1 MNNILPWMGRNELEK
16 RNFGLDLFR
25 FFAIMLVLIDHTM
38 LGLFKDLSLRPFED
52 YCGLI
57 GVDLFFVLSGFL
69 IGTIIIKIHD
79 KTDVTTFKN
88 IKSFWVRRW
97 FRTLPNFLLVFAI
110 YLVVF
115 NIYKLYIP
123 YYKLP
128 LYLVFLQ
135 NCFSTEPGFY
145 GVTWSLSIEE
155 WFYLT
160 FPLILLIYQRL
171 APRDKQ
177 KNILFT
183 IATFVVGCLVLRV
196 IWMHFD
202 YRGWDEG
209 FRKQMPLRLDSIS
222 IGVLV
227 AAVKYYYQQFWFN
240 NKNKMVAVGILL
252 FASATAIVYRF
263 FLRGNLMQKNFFMD
277 TFYFTI
283 MSVAIGLLLPFAYSL
298 KAPRLTFIR
307 YAVTYVSIISYSL
320 YLIHPIFSYLVPYY
334 FSGKVSPIGESVILW
349 VTTIIASHLIYNLF
363 EKRITALR
371 NQYSD
376 KKEPAAA

>member
-1 MNNILPWMGRNELEK
+1 MQNILPWMRRDELEN

-25 FFAIMLVLIDHTM
+25 FFAITLVLIDHTM
-38 LGLFKDLSLRPFED
+38 LGLFKYRSLRPFED

-57 GVDLFFVLSGFL
+57 GVELFFVLSGFL

-79 KTDVTTFKN
+79 NTDVTTFKN

-115 NIYKLYIP
+115 NLYKLYIP

-160 FPLILLIYQRL
+160 FPLILLAYQHFV
-171 APRDKQ
+171 PRSKQ
-177 KNILFT
+177 KSIFFT
-183 IATFVVGCLVLRV
+183 IATFIVICLLLRV
-196 IWMHFD
+196 AWMHFD

-222 IGVLV
+222 IGVL
-227 AAVKYYYQQFWFN
+227 AATIKYYYQKFWFN
-240 NKNKMVAVGILL
+240 NKNKMVVLGIIMFCL
-252 FASATAIVYRF
+252 ATSIVYHF

-283 MSVAIGLLLPFAYSL
+283 MSVAIGLLLPFVYSL
-298 KAPRLTFIR
+298 KAPRLKFIQ

-334 FSGKVSPIGESVILW
+334 FAGRLNPIVESAIMW
-349 VTTIIASHLIYNLF
+349 VLVIIASHLIYNLF
-363 EKRITALR
+363 EKKITVLR
-371 NQYSD
+371 NKYSD